1 MSATFALQDLQESE
15 QEAGGGAPFPR
26 APTLQPGTP
35 SVPSTAKTAQEP
47 SPRGVAEVQPR
58 RRRPP
63 PAKHEKQPSRPNPRR
78 ADRYADDVLSEDEDD
93 VEEDTASN
101 PSYYDEKDEARSS
114 ASSDNNYRR
123 TNRRRR
129 SLTSNSSSD
138 NDESTLQDDDDDGDD
153 DESVDSYVDGAALA
167 TAGTIMQNVF
177 GAFKGDDNN
186 AGEGISDDDD
196 EEDTVDGDASTASS
210 HDRKIFKMCYKLSS
224 NDHRVTE
231 IDVDCSALQR
241 ETARA
246 LADILPH
253 NTRLE
258 RARLAAPSTSSSSS
272 DKKTALANFRILVGG
287 LATNTSVTDLQIRN
301 TLLTREAAGQ
311 LGRALSSNASIR
323 KLCLRNCQFADD
335 SALPVLFCGMQHAR
349 SIRELYILQCD
360 LSDPVNADVVSAT
373 VPLLKL
379 QSLCLIDARLTL
391 DGLRFLADNVERTPS
406 LTQINLSINR
416 TVGTPEGIGLLADVL
431 ESGKL
436 VNLTSLSVSS
446 CSLGPDG
453 ADELAKSLVD
463 NTTLTS
469 LNLSGNRFGDEGA
482 IHLRYLLER
491 NQTIKELSFD
501 GCDITKRRQKALH
514 DGLKYNNSLLKSLF
528 SKETS
533 LSIFNAV
540 DRTASFSK
548 ELGTSA
554 LEIGNVVTDV
564 AKESVE
570 LARRGR

>member
-1 MSATFALQDLQESE
+1 MSATDYALQDLQESE
-15 QEAGGGAPFPR
+15 QEAGGAPFPR
-26 APTLQPGTP
+26 APTLHPGTP
-35 SVPSTAKTAQEP
+35 SVQSTAKMAQEP

-58 RRRPP
+58 RRPP
-63 PAKHEKQPSRPNPRR
+63 PAKHEKQPRRQYQRR
-78 ADRYADDVLSEDEDD
+78 ADRYADDAPSEDEDD
-93 VEEDTASN
+93 VEEDEPSN

-114 ASSDNNYRR
+114 ASSDNSYNR
-123 TNRRRR
+123 TNRRRP
-129 SLTSNSSSD
+129 SVTSNTSSD
-138 NDESTLQDDDDDGDD
+138 NEESDDDDDD
-153 DESVDSYVDGAALA
+153 DESVDSYVNGAALA

-177 GAFKGDDNN
+177 GAFKGDN
-186 AGEGISDDDD
+186 AGEDITDDD
-196 EEDTVDGDASTASS
+196 EEDTVDGDASVGSS
-210 HDRKIFKMCYKLSS
+210 HDKKMYKMCYKLAS
-224 NDHRVTE
+224 NDHRLTE
-231 IDVDCSALQR
+231 IDVDCSALRR
-241 ETARA
+241 ETAREMA
-246 LADILPH
+246 GILPH

-258 RARLAAPSTSSSSS
+258 RVRLAAPVPSSSSSSS
-272 DKKTALANFRILVGG
+272 DKKASMANFRILVGG

-301 TLLTREAAGQ
+301 TPLTRETAGQ
-311 LGRALSSNASIR
+311 LGRALSANTSIH

-335 SALPVLFCGMQHAR
+335 SALPVLFVGMQHAR

-379 QSLCLIDARLTL
+379 QSMCLLDTRLTL
-391 DGLRFLADNVERTPS
+391 DGLRFLADNLERTPS

-446 CSLGPDG
+446 CSLDPD
-453 ADELAKSLVD
+453 AVDELAKSLVD
-463 NTTLTS
+463 NQTLTS

-491 NQTIKELSFD
+491 NQTIKELSFN
-501 GCDITKRRQKALH
+501 GCDITKHRQKALQ

-528 SKETS
+528 SKEMS

-540 DRTASFSK
+540 EKTATFSK
-548 ELGTSA
+548 ELGNAVS
-554 LEIGNVVTDV
+554 DV
-564 AKESVE
+564 ANEGVE

>member
-1 MSATFALQDLQESE
+1 MSATDYALKDLQESE
-15 QEAGGGAPFPR
+15 HEAGGAPFPR
-26 APTLQPGTP
+26 APTLHPGTP
-35 SVPSTAKTAQEP
+35 SVQSTAKTAQKP

-58 RRRPP
+58 RRPP
-63 PAKHEKQPSRPNPRR
+63 PAKHEKQLRRQYQRR
-78 ADRYADDVLSEDEDD
+78 ADRYADDVPSEDDDD
-93 VEEDTASN
+93 VEEDEPSIS
-101 PSYYDEKDEARSS
+101 SYYDEKDSS
-114 ASSDNNYRR
+114 ASSDNNY
-123 TNRRRR
+123 NRI
-129 SLTSNSSSD
+129 
-138 NDESTLQDDDDDGDD
+138 DDDDDDDD
-153 DESVDSYVDGAALA
+153 DESVDSYIKGAALA

-177 GAFKGDDNN
+177 GAFKGDN
-186 AGEGISDDDD
+186 AGEDITDDD
-196 EEDTVDGDASTASS
+196 EEDTVDGDASVGSS
-210 HDRKIFKMCYKLSS
+210 HDKKMYKMCYKLAS
-224 NDHRVTE
+224 NDHRLTE
-231 IDVDCSALQR
+231 IDVDCSALRR
-241 ETARA
+241 ETAREM
-246 LADILPH
+246 ADILPH

-258 RARLAAPSTSSSSS
+258 RVRLAAPAPSSSSSSSS
-272 DKKTALANFRILVGG
+272 DKKASMANFRILVGG

-301 TLLTREAAGQ
+301 TPLTRETAGQ
-311 LGRALSSNASIR
+311 LGRALSANTSIH

-335 SALPVLFCGMQHAR
+335 SALPVLFVGMQHAR

-379 QSLCLIDARLTL
+379 QSLCLLDTRLTL
-391 DGLRFLADNVERTPS
+391 DGLRFLADNLERTPS

-446 CSLGPDG
+446 CSLHPDSV
-453 ADELAKSLVD
+453 DDLAKSLVD
-463 NTTLTS
+463 NQTLTS

-482 IHLRYLLER
+482 IHLRYLIER
-491 NQTIKELSFD
+491 NQTIKELSFN
-501 GCDITKRRQKALH
+501 GCDITKRRQKELQ

-540 DRTASFSK
+540 ERTVTFSM
-548 ELGTSA
+548 ELGNAVS
-554 LEIGNVVTDV
+554 DV
-564 AKESVE
+564 ANEGVE